1 MYVRIRGT
9 SFGIKLYPNKS
20 LFGNKK
26 KKNKKKKKKKRPN
39 MTRDNTRLYTC
50 HFKIIDKIEIC
61 ITAQMNGFSSR

>member
-26 KKNKKKKKKKRPN
+26 KKKKQEEEEEEK
-39 MTRDNTRLYTC
+39 
-50 HFKIIDKIEIC
+50 
-61 ITAQMNGFSSR
+61 A

>member
-26 KKNKKKKKKKRPN
+26 KKK
-39 MTRDNTRLYTC
+39 TRRRRRRKGLTLPGTTQDYIHVTSKL
-50 HFKIIDKIEIC
+50 
-61 ITAQMNGFSSR
+61 

>member
-26 KKNKKKKKKKRPN
+26 IKNK
-39 MTRDNTRLYTC
+39 TRRRRKGLTLPGTTQDYIHVTSKL
-50 HFKIIDKIEIC
+50 
-61 ITAQMNGFSSR
+61 

>member
-26 KKNKKKKKKKRPN
+26 KKKQEEEEERKKIRSIFSLLIILLLFGFGVTP
-39 MTRDNTRLYTC
+39 RLC
-50 HFKIIDKIEIC
+50 
-61 ITAQMNGFSSR
+61 